1 MIEIIL
7 LGFILG
13 FLMPITASR
22 FGKVLPADP
31 GMILLRLW
39 HRPHF
44 PKTGDVYRARLL
56 RKKWMKLWGYSVL
69 WGVIMAVLFGLTPV
83 FLNPVGLWLPP
94 LFESLDLLLLRFYS
108 LELCLFLIYQF
119 LF

>member
-39 HRPHF
+39 HLPHF

-56 RKKWMKLWGYSVL
+56 RKKWMKLWGYS
-69 WGVIMAVLFGLTPV
+69 
-83 FLNPVGLWLPP
+83 
-94 LFESLDLLLLRFYS
+94 
-108 LELCLFLIYQF
+108 
-119 LF
+119 